1 MNLFFQ
7 KRPYFISGPCGAET
21 EQQMLAI
28 ANAFKNSKIDM
39 IRAGAWKPRSQPGHF
54 EGKGEEALQWLE
66 EIKKQSGK
74 KVCTEVANPFQVEL
88 ALKYNLDAVWLG
100 ARTTVN
106 PFLVQEIAEALRG
119 STIAVM
125 VKNPVNPD
133 VDLWNGAIERIK
145 KMGNENIAAIHRGF
159 STFDNNS
166 KYRNKPLWAIP
177 IELKRRN
184 KDLPIFCDVS
194 HICGQRNLIPDMAQ
208 RAMDLNFD
216 GLMIESHPNPDAA
229 LSDAKQQLTPQDVL
243 NLISNLTVRQS
254 KFDDIL
260 VQNKLEELRQI
271 MDSVDAEIIE
281 LLSRRKELSAELGKI
296 KIEQNM
302 PIYLPERWREIFESR
317 TKWAHEQELSEEFIA
332 SLFELVHDNSIK
344 MQMELFKQ
352 IKEV

>member
-7 KRPYFISGPCGAET
+7 KKPYFISGPCGAET
-21 EQQMLAI
+21 EQQMLEI
-28 ANAFKNSKIDM
+28 AEAFKHSNIDM

-54 EGKGEEALQWLE
+54 EGKGEEALKWLH
-66 EIKKQSGK
+66 EIKIKSGK
-74 KVCTEVANPFQVEL
+74 KICTEVANPAQVEL

-125 VKNPVNPD
+125 VKNPINPD

-145 KMGNENIAAIHRGF
+145 KMIGENIAAIHRGF

-194 HICGQRNLIPDMAQ
+194 HICGQRNLIADMAQ
-208 RAMDLNFD
+208 RALDLNFD

-243 NLISNLTVRQS
+243 HLISTLKIRQP

-260 VQNKLEELRQI
+260 IQNKLEELRQL

-281 LLSRRKELSAELGKI
+281 LLTRRKELSVELGHLKI
-296 KIEQNM
+296 KNNM

-317 TKWAHEQELSEEFIA
+317 TEWAEKQQLSIDFIG
-332 SLFELVHDNSIK
+332 SLFELVHNNSIK
-344 MQMELFKQ
+344 MQMELFKHQ
-352 IKEV
+352 KEV